1 MARIEKAAH
10 RWERETNPGKA
21 EEGSLAQMDVENV
34 DFASMSSPAIKNVTA
49 EGTSVL
55 VTFPP
60 NSTVR
65 ELAEEDYYYTVTV
78 TDMVTNRVV
87 IDEADSSDAEAGGEE
102 FRNEKASG
110 TKDVTTKKRLLASEG
125 DIDIS
130 YVSLPELKLHPDADT
145 AERIWKEDTEKHI
158 YLKNNET
165 YVFIAEVSEL
175 ACVLETDKLKWSISS
190 GDTKAA
196 SIKPTSSTFEAQL
209 STVRT
214 GTFTVTATSTATKQ
228 AVVTFTVTVDPF
240 QSGEDADNFR
250 RDAVPIAWIGDG
262 QRVSLPEERK
272 RTA

>member
-1 MARIEKAAH
+1 M
-10 RWERETNPGKA
+10 
-21 EEGSLAQMDVENV
+21 
-34 DFASMSSPAIKNVTA
+34 TA
-49 EGTSVL
+49 EDTSVL
-55 VTFPP
+55 VTFTP

-78 TDMVTNRVV
+78 TDMVTNRIV
-87 IDEADSSDAEAGGEE
+87 IDEGDSSNMEVTFEEAENSTQSKPSYTCEVTGLSANKKYRISVKAHYDAEAGGEE

-110 TKDVTTKKRLLASEG
+110 TKDITTKKRLLASEG
-125 DIDIS
+125 NIDIS

-145 AERIWKEDTEKHI
+145 AERIWKDDLEKHI

-175 ACVLETDKLKWSISS
+175 ARILETDKLKWSISS
-190 GDTKAA
+190 GDTKSA

-228 AVVTFTVTVDPF
+228 TVVTFTVTVDPF
-240 QSGEDADNFR
+240 QSGERADALQA
-250 RDAVPIAWIGDG
+250 DAVSVAWLGSDQIPLL
-262 QRVSLPEERK
+262 QEKKRK
-272 RTA
+272 AA